1 MFGKPIKLF
10 RMFGFTVSMDWS
22 WLILAALITYSLS
35 RLFTSAEPGIDATT
49 AWLMGVAGAVGLFVS
64 IVFHELWHSLVA
76 RKYGLPMKGI
86 TLFIF
91 GALRR

>member
-1 MFGKPIKLF
+1 
-10 RMFGFTVSMDWS
+10 
-22 WLILAALITYSLS
+22 
-35 RLFTSAEPGIDATT
+35 
-49 AWLMGVAGAVGLFVS
+49 MGVAGAVGLFVS